1 MDEDFFKDYPP
12 VGDADQNEA
21 QQPDAAEIPSPDPLQ
36 AFVLGGPE
44 DQSPTDQ
51 QEDEYYGNGGP
62 PPPEDEQPECPAVTE
77 WRASFAKGLQEKIEN
92 ERKVKAERAERA
104 RNTLETMHAR
114 WKSNVIA
121 AEEANKKKER
131 ELIMERDGVISRMSK
146 KGEQPNWDIIPH
158 LVDMTGKYK
167 EGARD
172 TSRMRQVLL
181 RMKSN

>member
-12 VGDADQNEA
+12 VENDDQNDSLD
-21 QQPDAAEIPSPDPLQ
+21 QDAADAPSPDPLQ
-36 AFVLGGPE
+36 AFVLGGPD
-44 DQSPTDQ
+44 DQPAA
-51 QEDEYYGNGGP
+51 DESQDEHYGNGGP
-62 PPPEDEQPECPAVTE
+62 PPPEDDQPECPAVTE
-77 WRASFAKGLQEKIEN
+77 WRASFAKRLQEKVEN
-92 ERKVKAERAERA
+92 ERSVKAEKAERAK
-104 RNTLETMHAR
+104 NTLETMHAR

-121 AEEANKKKER
+121 SEEANKKKER
-131 ELIMERDGVISRMSK
+131 EFIMQRDGVISRMSK
-146 KGEQPNWDIIPH
+146 RGEPPNWEIIPH